1 MTRRLL
7 PACALALGF
16 ALALP
21 APARAGDVKLT
32 IRDGRVTLSARDAS
46 LRQILAEWE
55 RVGGTRVFNRDRTP
69 GTLLTIEL
77 TDVVESQALATLMR
91 SAAGYAAA
99 ERLDPSTGASRYS
112 RIVVM
117 PGEAAPWAS
126 TASVAAAASGPSAG
140 PGAGPGGGFGA
151 RGPGMRTPMQRRVL
165 PDGRVV
171 MSASDDTEDTDTEMD
186 QGPQGSQPGMPRPPF
201 GGPSRS
207 MQGQPGDEPTRV
219 DAGDEQGTPAAPR
232 YTPAPGPGASVTMP
246 GMVPAR
252 TLPSTPIKPPGD

>member
-7 PACALALGF
+7 PACVLALGI
-16 ALALP
+16 ALVLP
-21 APARAGDVKLT
+21 APARAGDVKLA
-32 IRDGRVTLSARDAS
+32 IRDGRVTLSAHDAT

-91 SAAGYAAA
+91 SAAGYAAT

-126 TASVAAAASGPSAG
+126 TASVPAVASGSSAG

-151 RGPGMRTPMQRRVL
+151 RAPGQRTPMQRRVL

-171 MSASDDTEDTDTEMD
+171 MGVSDGSEDAGDDADEP
-186 QGPQGSQPGMPRPPF
+186 PQGSQPGMLRPPF
-201 GGPSRS
+201 WGPSRS
-207 MQGQPGDEPTRV
+207 VQGQSGDEPTRI
-219 DAGDEQGTPAAPR
+219 DAGDEQATPAAPR
-232 YTPAPGPGASVTMP
+232 YTPAPGPGTSGTMP

>member
-7 PACALALGF
+7 PACALALGV
-16 ALALP
+16 ALALS

-32 IRDGRVTLSARDAS
+32 IRDGRVTLSARDAT

-69 GTLLTIEL
+69 GNLLTIEL
-77 TDVVESQALATLMR
+77 TDVGESQALATLMR
-91 SAAGYAAA
+91 SAAGYAAT

-117 PGEAAPWAS
+117 PGEATPWAS
-126 TASVAAAASGPSAG
+126 TASVQAAVSSPGAG

-151 RGPGMRTPMQRRVL
+151 RAPGQRTPVQRRVL

-171 MSASDDTEDTDTEMD
+171 IGVSDGSEDADTDLDEM
-186 QGPQGSQPGMPRPPF
+186 PQGGQPGMPRPPF

-207 MQGQPGDEPTRV
+207 MQGQPGDQPTRV
-219 DAGDEQGTPAAPR
+219 DAGDEQAAPAPPR
-232 YTPAPGPGASVTMP
+232 YTPTPGPGTSVTTP

>member
-7 PACALALGF
+7 PACALALGL

-21 APARAGDVKLT
+21 GPARAGDVKLA

-69 GTLLTIEL
+69 GILLTIEL

-91 SAAGYAAA
+91 SAAGYAAT

-126 TASVAAAASGPSAG
+126 TASVQAAASG
-140 PGAGPGGGFGA
+140 PGAGPGGFGA
-151 RGPGMRTPMQRRVL
+151 RAPGQRTPMQRRVL

-171 MSASDDTEDTDTEMD
+171 MGVSDGSEDADTDLDE
-186 QGPQGSQPGMPRPPF
+186 SQPGMPRPPF
-201 GGPSRS
+201 RGPSRI

-219 DAGDEQGTPAAPR
+219 DAGDEQATPAAPR